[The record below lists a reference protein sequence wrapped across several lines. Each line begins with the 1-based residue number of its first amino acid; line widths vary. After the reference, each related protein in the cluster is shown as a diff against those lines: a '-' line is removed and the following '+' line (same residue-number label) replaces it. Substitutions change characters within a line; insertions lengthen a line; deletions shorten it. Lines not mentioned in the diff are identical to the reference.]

1 MQSES
6 SPADPFRSPTI
17 AWGFDA
23 FEPGDKPYL
32 RPAARLTGAAAEA
45 ALAAGQAL
53 PTGRP
58 GEATALFEVLVR
70 RPCDVDRRLVSA
82 VMLRRWIADHPAAAT
97 GLSRRLDHLTQRRA
111 PWAGLSL
118 DRPLVMG
125 IVNVTPDSFSDGGAF
140 LVPDRAIEHGRAL
153 LAAGADL
160 LDIGGESTRPGA
172 MPVAPEIEAQ
182 RILPV
187 IRGLAA
193 HGAVISVDTR
203 HPTVMRAALA
213 AGARIVNDVNALR
226 EPGALDLVGSGH
238 VPVLLMHMQ
247 GEPATMQIAPAYE
260 SVVLDVFDFLEQ
272 RISEAMAAGLTRSDI
287 MIDPGVGF
295 GKSLADNL
303 AIIAGIGLYRT
314 TGCGVAA
321 GVSRKS
327 FIGAVTG
334 ESVPTARVP
343 GSLAAAL
350 AAASAGTDLI
360 RVHDVAE
367 TIQALR
373 VIAALDIFSG

>member
-6 SPADPFRSPTI
+6 SPVENFRSPTI
-17 AWGFDA
+17 EWGFDA
-23 FEPGDKPYL
+23 FEPGDNPYL
-32 RPAARLTGAAAEA
+32 RPAARLTGAAADA

-58 GEATALFEVLVR
+58 GEAAALLEIIVR
-70 RPCDVDRRLVSA
+70 RASGLDRRLVSPG
-82 VMLRRWIADHPAAAT
+82 MLRRWIADHPGNARALSARVDQLGECRAA
-97 GLSRRLDHLTQRRA
+97 
-111 PWAGLSL
+111 WAGLSL

-125 IVNVTPDSFSDGGAF
+125 IVNVTPDSFSDGGSF
-140 LVPDRAIEHGRAL
+140 LAPERAIEHGRAL

-160 LDIGGESTRPGA
+160 LDVGGESTRPGA
-172 MPVAPEIEAQ
+172 EPVSPDIEAQ

-187 IRGLAA
+187 ISGLAA
-193 HGAVISVDTR
+193 HGALISVDTR
-203 HPTVMRAALA
+203 HPLVMRAALA
-213 AGARIVNDVNALR
+213 AGARIVNDVTALR
-226 EPGALDLVGSGH
+226 GAGALDLVGSAR

-247 GEPATMQIAPAYE
+247 GEPATMQHAPTYE
-260 SVVLDVFDFLEQ
+260 AVSLDVFDFLEQ
-272 RISEAMAAGLTRSDI
+272 RISAAMAAGLSRSDI
-287 MIDPGVGF
+287 MVDPGVGF

-327 FIGAVTG
+327 FIGALTG
-334 ESVPTARVP
+334 ESAPAARGP
-343 GSLAAAL
+343 GSLAGAL
-350 AAASAGTDLI
+350 AAAVAGADLV

-373 VIAALDIFSG
+373 VATVLDHS

>member
-1 MQSES
+1 MPSET
-6 SPADPFRSPTI
+6 SPVDASRSPTI

-23 FEPGDKPYL
+23 FEPGDMPYL
-32 RPAARLTGAAAEA
+32 RPAARLTGAAADA

-58 GEATALFEVLVR
+58 GEAASLIEIVSR
-70 RPCDVDRRLVSA
+70 RPGGLERRLVSA
-82 VMLRRWIADHPAAAT
+82 VLLRRWIADHPAAAT
-97 GLSRRLDHLTQRRA
+97 GLSMRLDRLTRRRA
-111 PWAGLSL
+111 SWAGLSL

-140 LVPDRAIEHGRAL
+140 LAPDRAIEHGRAL

-172 MPVAPEIEAQ
+172 IPVAPDIEAQ

-203 HPTVMRAALA
+203 HPVVMRAALA
-213 AGARIVNDVNALR
+213 AGARIINDVTALR
-226 EPGALDLVGSGH
+226 EPGALEMVGSGH

-247 GEPATMQIAPAYE
+247 GEPATMQIAPVYE
-260 SVVLDVFDFLEQ
+260 AVALDVFDVLEQ
-272 RISEAMAAGLTRSDI
+272 RISAAMAAGLARSDI
-287 MIDPGVGF
+287 MVDPGVGF

-334 ESVPTARVP
+334 ESVPTARGP

-350 AAASAGTDLI
+350 AAVAAGADLI

-373 VIAALDIFSG
+373 VIAALHTL

>member
-1 MQSES
+1 MQSDS
-6 SPADPFRSPTI
+6 SLVEISRSPTI

-32 RPAARLTGAAAEA
+32 RPVGRLTGSAAEA

-58 GEATALFEVLVR
+58 GEAAALIEIVSR
-70 RPCDVDRRLVSA
+70 RPAGLDRRLVSA
-82 VMLRRWIADHPAAAT
+82 AMLRRWIADHPAAA
-97 GLSRRLDHLTQRRA
+97 LSMRLDHLTRRRA

-140 LVPDRAIEHGRAL
+140 LAADRAIEHGRAL

-172 MPVAPEIEAQ
+172 IPVAPDIEAQ

-187 IRGLAA
+187 IHGLAA

-203 HPTVMRAALA
+203 HPVVMRAALA
-213 AGARIVNDVNALR
+213 AGARIVNDVTALR
-226 EPGALDLVGSGH
+226 EPGALELVGSGR

-247 GEPATMQIAPAYE
+247 GEPATMQISPVYE
-260 SVVLDVFDFLEQ
+260 AVALDVFDFLEQ
-272 RISEAMAAGLTRSDI
+272 RISAAMAAGLARSDI
-287 MIDPGVGF
+287 MVDPGVGF
-295 GKSLADNL
+295 GKSLTDNL
-303 AIIAGIGLYRT
+303 AIIDGIGLYRT

-334 ESVPTARVP
+334 ESVPMARGP

-350 AAASAGTDLI
+350 AAVAAGADLV

-373 VIAALDIFSG
+373 VIAALDTL